1 MLPALI
7 QCKASKCQK
16 HWSDCAS
23 TSIRVIK
30 AIRLRYSTLESW
42 IQDSDIKVRLKI
54 NQCIGFRGV
63 ETTIVMI

>member
-54 NQCIGFRGV
+54 NV
-63 ETTIVMI
+63 